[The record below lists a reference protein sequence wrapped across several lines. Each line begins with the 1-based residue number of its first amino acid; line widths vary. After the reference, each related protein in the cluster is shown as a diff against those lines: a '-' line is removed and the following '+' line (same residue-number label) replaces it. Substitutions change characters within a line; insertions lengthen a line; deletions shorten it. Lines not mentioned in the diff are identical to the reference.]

1 CWDHWSNE
9 DLRIAESSYEDSGGT
24 GAGDLFGVKLFVMSR
39 QRCSLDMY
47 RAPLFAR
54 ESLDPLTHRAEP
66 LWSRDDTIMS
76 YPSRAKGAEHASHRA
91 NHLRPGSWPAKAH
104 SRHMYLRSLLIVD
117 RVLSR
122 PRVHC

>member
-1 CWDHWSNE
+1 
-9 DLRIAESSYEDSGGT
+9 
-24 GAGDLFGVKLFVMSR
+24 
-39 QRCSLDMY
+39 MY
-47 RAPLFAR
+47 HAPLFAR
-54 ESLDPLTHRAEP
+54 ESLDPLTRRAEP

-76 YPSRAKGAEHASHRA
+76 YPSRAKGAEHASQRA

-122 PRVHC
+122 PRVHCSILRVRLAPKIVSAWRSLEVTSVSN